1 MSTCTGLAALDHANT
16 KYSQGYAATGCG
28 MITCGRHE
36 IVAKNGVADLQAGE
50 KYGNMDYVVA
60 SAWRHF
66 VGLLFFLLSYDIMCQ
81 WSKKLKERLKKLPPT
96 LRLQLALFFVKF
108 VIPKLHILGHLKLCQ
123 ETFSLLFTLGTG
135 QADMEGIK
143 RIWSSSGLMGAS
155 TRGDGG
161 QGRARIPWTTSGIT
175 GIGIRWSVWVGNT
188 LWTRFLKARK
198 ELATQKS
205 ALDLFSKAQKA
216 DVPTWQKEVDDFEAE
231 VPDAKNPYELSK
243 SGVTLRD
250 IELELLNEEQDH
262 ERQSGDVTGIDEE
275 TMTGYLMLGLE
286 IEGQQHQLRAD
297 IASNKSPT
305 TKDLTDFVTRRT
317 RISRQIRKLRALQCL
332 ATHPD
337 PVDPPEAERAPL
349 FLPSSLLPA
358 KRTPP
363 AARAST
369 SSDTASRTPV
379 CTSLVDTQQRKVD
392 LAAGTYRRAR
402 TARLA
407 LIDIA
412 GPSGWQ
418 KLEKADL
425 RLPEDEEEAKR
436 RKQRAMKGKQKKA
449 AELNEN
455 GEVRGVPGMGEKTR
469 LISWIWLTVGRGDG
483 VLGEEV
489 HTAVK
494 VEWCKAYARVK
505 RWREEFL
512 LLQEE
517 MVRCLRTLEWQA
529 KLWDQR
535 ATPAH
540 YTGKVAY
547 APTHLVATELLGL
560 GCRPRSA
567 SSGIEDQDI
576 EADSSSDGG
585 GGDGADDLNVVAGEE
600 DGEDDEVA
608 HADGTM
614 IPCPDDPE
622 EATDSEEEEGRPVSR
637 EAVAE
642 RMAEMD
648 ELLAIQS
655 ASTTQYDGI

>member
-1 MSTCTGLAALDHANT
+1 
-16 KYSQGYAATGCG
+16 
-28 MITCGRHE
+28 
-36 IVAKNGVADLQAGE
+36 
-50 KYGNMDYVVA
+50 
-60 SAWRHF
+60 
-66 VGLLFFLLSYDIMCQ
+66 
-81 WSKKLKERLKKLPPT
+81 
-96 LRLQLALFFVKF
+96 
-108 VIPKLHILGHLKLCQ
+108 
-123 ETFSLLFTLGTG
+123 
-135 QADMEGIK
+135 
-143 RIWSSSGLMGAS
+143 
-155 TRGDGG
+155 
-161 QGRARIPWTTSGIT
+161 
-175 GIGIRWSVWVGNT
+175 
-188 LWTRFLKARK
+188 
-198 ELATQKS
+198 
-205 ALDLFSKAQKA
+205 
-216 DVPTWQKEVDDFEAE
+216 
-231 VPDAKNPYELSK
+231 
-243 SGVTLRD
+243 
-250 IELELLNEEQDH
+250 
-262 ERQSGDVTGIDEE
+262 
-275 TMTGYLMLGLE
+275 MTGYLMLGLE
-286 IEGQQHQLRAD
+286 IEGQQHQLSAD

-317 RISRQIRKLRALQCL
+317 RISRALQCL

-363 AARAST
+363 AGIIGLGEAEARLRDAQCSESLDLIRHGLT
-369 SSDTASRTPV
+369 VKKRLQTYKSLNSRRQHQNTRAR
-379 CTSLVDTQQRKVD
+379 SLVDTQQRKVD

-469 LISWIWLTVGRGDG
+469 LISWIWLMVGRGDG

-517 MVRCLRTLEWQA
+517 MVRCLHTLEWQA

-535 ATPAH
+535 ANPAH

-547 APTHLVATELLGL
+547 APTHLVGAMAFAARQAALRRKLAIRFRRLWWHLSDRIAGPGVPAL
-560 GCRPRSA
+560 SA

-600 DGEDDEVA
+600 DGKDDEVA